1 MNPNVRILK
10 STTEDCPH
18 SLRQCLTLYFDSA
31 PTIKQILYAAGAVK
45 MAHKI
50 KPDLSSRNLV
60 VYSTPH
66 DGQVKCQLVD

>member
-1 MNPNVRILK
+1 MNPVRIIR

-18 SLRQCLTLYFDSA
+18 SLKQCLTLYFDSA
-31 PTIKQILYAAGAVK
+31 PTIKQILHAATNVK

-50 KPDLSSRNLV
+50 KPNLSSRNLV